1 MLLGKIKG
9 DRIKEVGIMKEVKEK
24 AIELLLDIISKEHF
38 EVMLYEKVKSED
50 LIKNKLLFELVNINY
65 RKDFSKD
72 KVLDIYKGEINE
84 KMIIIN
90 KVNFYCSKI
99 ISSKTNIDIISWFQ
113 KAENLFSILD
123 DYDLMWDF
131 IELSDRLGFVYLKYE
146 KEEEVL
152 KDIKFFSFNL
162 IDKLEKALTIEDKYK
177 ILEDGIDVK
186 FSSNKKWYEFWRK

>member
-1 MLLGKIKG
+1 
-9 DRIKEVGIMKEVKEK
+9 MKEVKEK